1 MKFVRSIVDSTP
13 LVIFSMLILSG
24 INVLFITG
32 IIPASYAHLDHLP
45 HYNSGGN
52 RYSWGNYSYFIALEP
67 EYGVAKQQPTAIE
80 FSIQDRN
87 GNDVYNVTTMV
98 EIYETTTGQ
107 RIHVF
112 PWTFQ
117 KIGDFILFYIFP
129 RIGNYQIV
137 LSILEDNKD
146 GTTASLSNLI
156 GNADPPRT
164 LLSNVKDC
172 QCERT
177 VFNISISPT
186 FGFVQNLMFAVII
199 ILPVTV
205 LGSVLVWKYRSL
217 QSKIGIGKGMQV
229 VLTRRE
235 AVRYLVMLLAIGGGA
250 LHLAVFQDHATQH
263 VYYSLFL
270 LAAAASQVAYGIIFV
285 LVTLSADRVSQD
297 AEMKRDAEMRGA
309 YGKMDKT
316 EEKRKKIIHN
326 YKRNMIVNMFGLIG
340 TSVLIG
346 LYVYSVIFP
355 PPLSPTNSAEQV
367 DIGGI
372 SAKLLE
378 ILLVIGI
385 IFIIRWDREEIKDNL
400 IQTSNA

>member
-1 MKFVRSIVDSTP
+1 MKSVRNIADSAP
-13 LVIFSMLILSG
+13 LVIFSVLIISG

-32 IIPASYAHLDHLP
+32 IISVSNAHLDHLP

-52 RYSWGNYSYFIALEP
+52 RYSWGNYSSFIALEP
-67 EYGVAKQQPTAIE
+67 EYGVANQQPTAIE

-137 LSILEDNKD
+137 LSILDDNKY
-146 GTTASLSNLI
+146 GTSTSPPNLI

-172 QCERT
+172 DCERT
-177 VFNISISPT
+177 VFNISISPAY
-186 FGFVQNLMFAVII
+186 GFVQNLMYAVIM

-217 QSKIGIGKGMQV
+217 QNKIGKGKGIQA

-285 LVTLSADRVSQD
+285 LVTLSRDGVS
-297 AEMKRDAEMRGA
+297 RDLQKKQA
-309 YGKMDKT
+309 YGKMDNT
-316 EEKRKKIIHN
+316 EETRKRIIHS
-326 YKRNMIVNMFGLIG
+326 YKRNMIVNMFGLVG
-340 TSVLIG
+340 TSILIG
-346 LYVYSVIFP
+346 LYVYSVILP
-355 PPLSPTNSAEQV
+355 PPLSPTNSAEEV

-378 ILLVIGI
+378 ILLIIGI
-385 IFIIRWDREEIKDNL
+385 VFIIKWDREEIKDNL
-400 IQTSNA
+400 VQTSNV

>member
-1 MKFVRSIVDSTP
+1 MKFVRSIADSAP

-32 IIPASYAHLDHLP
+32 IIPVSYAHLDHLP

-67 EYGVAKQQPTAIE
+67 EYGVAKEQPTAIE
-80 FSIQDRN
+80 FSIQDLN

-137 LSILEDNKD
+137 LSILDDNKD
-146 GTTASLSNLI
+146 DTTTSPPNLI

-164 LLSNVKDC
+164 FLSNVKDC

-177 VFNISISPT
+177 VFNISISPA

-285 LVTLSADRVSQD
+285 LVTLSRDGVSRD
-297 AEMKRDAEMRGA
+297 AEMKEA

-316 EEKRKKIIHN
+316 EEIRKKIIHN
-326 YKRNMIVNMFGLIG
+326 YKRNMTVNMFGLIG
-340 TSVLIG
+340 TSILIG
-346 LYVYSVIFP
+346 LYAYSVIFP
-355 PPLSPTNSAEQV
+355 PPLSPTNSAEEV

-385 IFIIRWDREEIKDNL
+385 IFIIKWDREEIKDNL